1 MKILGFTLNL
11 FWSLIRTSVCVRVEG
26 RGGSVMCVCKGYVG
40 GGGGGGGRGDGG
52 SKVQM
57 IFHHITNSRLIFDSL
72 SGRQC

>member
-40 GGGGGGGRGDGG
+40 GGGGGGGE
-52 SKVQM
+52 
-57 IFHHITNSRLIFDSL
+57 
-72 SGRQC
+72 GRWGE